1 MTTADTV
8 APTISIRERYR
19 DAVSDRWPVTVMPQP
34 EELLSSWL
42 HRLAY
47 ANGVA
52 PKAFARVLGLNPGMW
67 SAALD
72 LRLPADIANLL
83 YAKTGVA
90 PDQLAAMTLSQALP
104 RQLLLPLR
112 YNGHRDSSAWLQF
125 CSRCLTEDARP
136 YFRRRWRLATRV
148 SCTQHGCRLR
158 DRCPSCHGCITV
170 FDQAGLVPQHYCV
183 ACGYDLRRAPV
194 PYISPT
200 TRTLD
205 RCIDNICSL
214 EAIGRSPFGPV
225 LIRRLLGMPS
235 AAGGY
240 YSTMMLSSLSTA
252 ARTYCAERLS
262 SPSEWPVDYATDD
275 EKDRKARRLRRQIP
289 QTSDHCPWIELL
301 ANALGRRR
309 GRPVVSEGN
318 EPGIK
323 LLDLLGAYARMRPG
337 PGRRVVQELI
347 GT

>member
-1 MTTADTV
+1 MTTAH
-8 APTISIRERYR
+8 APVVSIRERYR

-34 EELLSSWL
+34 DELLSSWL

-72 LRLPADIANLL
+72 LRLPADIASLL
-83 YAKTGVA
+83 RAKTGVA
-90 PDQLAAMTLSQALP
+90 PDQLAALTLSQDLP
-104 RQLLLPLR
+104 EQFLLPLR
-112 YNGHRDSSAWLQF
+112 YNGHRDRSAWLQF
-125 CSRCLTEDARP
+125 CCRCWSEDAQP

-158 DRCPSCHGCITV
+158 DRCPSCHGCIAV
-170 FDQAGLVPQHYCV
+170 FDQAELVPQHYCV
-183 ACGYDLRRAPV
+183 ACGYDLRRAPI
-194 PYISPT
+194 PYLSPE

-214 EAIGRSPFGPV
+214 EAIARAPSGPV
-225 LIRRLLGMPS
+225 LVRRLLGMPG
-235 AAGGY
+235 AGGY
-240 YSTMMLSSLSTA
+240 YSAMILTSLSTA
-252 ARTYCAERLS
+252 ARAYCADRLS
-262 SPSEWPVDYATDD
+262 RPSEWPLDYATDD
-275 EKDRKARRLRRQIP
+275 EKDCKARRLQRLIP
-289 QTSDHCPWIELL
+289 PTNDHCAWIELL

-318 EPGIK
+318 ELGIK
-323 LLDLLGAYARMRPG
+323 LPDLLGAYARMSPG

>member
-1 MTTADTV
+1 MRTV
-8 APTISIRERYR
+8 NAHAPAISIRERYHNV
-19 DAVSDRWPVTVMPQP
+19 AGDRWPVTVMPQP

-47 ANGVA
+47 ANGVP
-52 PKAFARVLGLNPGMW
+52 PKAFARVLGLSPGMW

-72 LRLPADIANLL
+72 LKLPADIANLL
-83 YAKTGVA
+83 HAKTGVA
-90 PDQLAAMTLSQALP
+90 PDQLAVMTLSRDLP
-104 RQLLLPLR
+104 GQLLLPLR
-112 YNGHRDSSAWLQF
+112 CNRHRDGSAWLQF
-125 CSRCLTEDARP
+125 CSRCLTEDAQP

-158 DRCPSCHGCITV
+158 DRCPSCNGCITV

-183 ACGYDLRRAPV
+183 ACGYDLRRGPV

-214 EAIGRSPFGPV
+214 EAIGHSPFGPA
-225 LIRRLLGMPS
+225 LIRRLLNMPS

-240 YSTMMLSSLSTA
+240 YTTMMLSSLSTA

-262 SPSEWPVDYATDD
+262 SPSEWSVDYTTDD
-275 EKDRKARRLRRQIP
+275 EKDRKARRLRRSIP
-289 QTSDHCPWIELL
+289 PTSDHSAWIELL

-318 EPGIK
+318 ESGIK
-323 LLDLLGAYARMRPG
+323 LLDLLGAYARMSPG
-337 PGRRVVQELI
+337 PGRRLVQDLL